1 MRVARTDQ
9 AALEGRGGDGV
20 EQVME
25 DSRREAQKE
34 TGRVESFSDGVIA
47 IAITLLVLEIKVPK
61 ADEIASVG
69 LFAKLLDLW
78 PSFLAFV
85 TSFGTI
91 LVMWINHHRVFRLVR
106 TTDYPFLY
114 WNGFLLLTMRG
125 LDEHLVGHALR
136 VRHVDGHADSGE
148 DIQIVGLRRQERLPL
163 EVNRRELYA
172 ARVHRLAPGPGV
184 SLFGQTF
191 VFLNRVGKGEDDRP
205 CVEMRHRR
213 DDFAREQFAHRADA
227 YEGVRLE
234 VLNGRDDLGG
244 TRLLGRDD

>member
-91 LVMWINHHRVFRLVR
+91 LVMWVNHHRVFRLV
-106 TTDYPFLY
+106 
-114 WNGFLLLTMRG
+114 
-125 LDEHLVGHALR
+125 
-136 VRHVDGHADSGE
+136 
-148 DIQIVGLRRQERLPL
+148 
-163 EVNRRELYA
+163 
-172 ARVHRLAPGPGV
+172 
-184 SLFGQTF
+184 
-191 VFLNRVGKGEDDRP
+191 
-205 CVEMRHRR
+205 
-213 DDFAREQFAHRADA
+213 
-227 YEGVRLE
+227 
-234 VLNGRDDLGG
+234 
-244 TRLLGRDD
+244 